1 MGFRQNLPMATVLG
15 IEVPDLPEGFVALE
29 TIVLV
34 KGMMDDGMTLAVR
47 YSDGLTKW
55 ETIGMLTAE
64 LDQVRKQLGEQWEGT
79 DDDD

>member
-1 MGFRQNLPMATVLG
+1 MAEVLG
-15 IEVPDLPEGFVALE
+15 VEVPDLPEGFVVLE
-29 TIVLV
+29 TVVLV

-64 LDQVRKQLGEQWEGT
+64 LDNVRKQLGNQWEG
-79 DDDD
+79 DDDDE